1 MLASTAAPTSTDC
14 ISHWHYDE
22 VQVYA
27 VDVLVSDGEDVRRL
41 PLSMRKT
48 SVQAAGAARR
58 WLHLAPF
65 EQGEIGPDLFRHP
78 CLMGLEV
85 ASAHERR
92 NSVSAAMFTPGTSG
106 KYL

>member
-1 MLASTAAPTSTDC
+1 M
-14 ISHWHYDE
+14 
-22 VQVYA
+22 
-27 VDVLVSDGEDVRRL
+27 VRREVEGQHARL
-41 PLSMRKT
+41 RCW
-48 SVQAAGAARR
+48 AARR
-58 WLHLAPF
+58 RLHLVPF